1 MFSIIASVLHF
12 KLYPFKKYLV
22 EICVSLYTT
31 VKSYVFSSGHVWVWE
46 LNHKELSTD
55 KLTLLNWEIK
65 LVNLKGHQP
74 KILENIGKTDA
85 EAEAPIL
92 WLPDVKSQLTGKDP
106 DAGKDWREK
115 EQGQQIIKIRWLE
128 GITDSV
134 DMNLSKVQST
144 TNWTKWRTEQP
155 MVSQRVEQYLVT
167 EQQQQRNLS
176 ALYMCVSGSHGSH
189 EITWI
194 DAKLGL
200 LKEEFMS
207 GMSYLAILLRSFSKG
222 FSFIDRRI

>member
-1 MFSIIASVLHF
+1 MFSIIGSVLHF

-31 VKSYVFSSGHVWVWE
+31 VKSYVFSSSHACVWE

-74 KILENIGKTDA
+74 KILIGKTDA
-85 EAEAPIL
+85 EAEALVL

-106 DAGKDWREK
+106 DAGKDWRGK

-144 TNWTKWRTEQP
+144 KNWTKWRTQQP
-155 MVSQRVEQYLVT
+155 MMSQRIEQYLVT

-176 ALYMCVSGSHGSH
+176 ALYMCVSGSHRSH

-194 DAKLGL
+194 DDKLGM
-200 LKEEFMS
+200 LKEECMS

-222 FSFIDRRI
+222 FSFLDRII